1 MKSTEINGFVAGGN
15 SQIAHFIKDANAQY
29 IFGDN
34 SESKSTPKSFEE
46 VFSRA
51 ENAEFWVNVGNHKNK
66 KDLLQINPLC
76 EDESLPKRRYLHDFW

>member
-15 SQIAHFIKDANAQY
+15 SQIANFIKDANAQY

-46 VFSRA
+46 VF
-51 ENAEFWVNVGNHKNK
+51 F
-66 KDLLQINPLC
+66 
-76 EDESLPKRRYLHDFW
+76 